1 MTRDSTTKTPTGA
14 LDYAKFVFALM
25 IVGIHVPYFAS
36 QCFGGADGALA
47 FYFGRGCLVRIAVP
61 GFFAI
66 TGYLFA
72 RSIDGMKST
81 REQWLRLV
89 HVEKRLTLLW
99 LAWAPINIPVS
110 LFQSYFM
117 MDSPP
122 ANLWTFDHFLWGGGY
137 TVAWFI
143 VATMMALPIVLAVNR
158 ARCRGL
164 SIAVFGFFYILC
176 LAERPYS
183 GVMPTAVTRLVEFWT
198 SLFASPVFS
207 FAIACPFIALG
218 ILTWRR
224 RKTPLRHLSLLSTA
238 LAAAYVAETYVCRN
252 WLAPPLHAKVEQNPI
267 YISCGPLVACIL
279 CWLIRKD
286 VPCNGTI
293 RRLSVAVMMSHI
305 CFRTIIDGLGHWGW
319 MPNSLLK
326 YAAVVALSVGTG
338 FALIR
343 LSQQHGLRWI
353 ENAL

>member
-14 LDYAKFVFALM
+14 LEYAKFVFALM
-25 IVGIHVPYFAS
+25 IVGIHVPDFAS
-36 QCFGGADGALA
+36 RCFGGADGASA
-47 FYFGRGCLVRIAVP
+47 FYFWRGCLVRITVP

-89 HVEKRLTLLW
+89 RVEKRLTLLW

-164 SIAVFGFFYILC
+164 SIAVFGFIYILC

-224 RKTPLRHLSLLSTA
+224 RKNSASPFVFAIHCTGSGVRGGNIRLPKLVGTAFACESRAKSHLHQLRTACGMYSLLAHPEGCS
-238 LAAAYVAETYVCRN
+238 VQRDN
-252 WLAPPLHAKVEQNPI
+252 PPPKRGGDDVSHLFPDN
-267 YISCGPLVACIL
+267 YRRSGPLGVDAEQPSK
-279 CWLIRKD
+279 IR
-286 VPCNGTI
+286 GS
-293 RRLSVAVMMSHI
+293 RRI
-305 CFRTIIDGLGHWGW
+305 ERGNRFRAHPAFPTTRVTVD
-319 MPNSLLK
+319 
-326 YAAVVALSVGTG
+326 
-338 FALIR
+338 
-343 LSQQHGLRWI
+343 
-353 ENAL
+353 